1 MRSFKTRSMTRGL
14 AVLMLGALT
23 SLALAC
29 GGGGGGG
36 GGGVIP
42 NTGCAA
48 FTAAAAPAAGTVV
61 LQNTANSTCNLVVVD
76 VVITDVTD
84 VFTASFD
91 MNYNAAHLR
100 YDGFSVTNTLLNS
113 DGNTIQTLENTAVG
127 QVTLGLTRT
136 GMTGIDA
143 VGSQP
148 LVRLTFT
155 RLVNA
160 GNSTLTFGN
169 QDVFG
174 SQAPPQ
180 AKAGI
185 AWSGGSVAIN

>member
-100 YDGFSVTNTLLNS
+100 YEPGP
-113 DGNTIQTLENTAVG
+113 
-127 QVTLGLTRT
+127 R
-136 GMTGIDA
+136 
-143 VGSQP
+143 P
-148 LVRLTFT
+148 LVMAATPATAANR
-155 RLVNA
+155 RPARGRRA
-160 GNSTLTFGN
+160 GEDRVS
-169 QDVFG
+169 DH
-174 SQAPPQ
+174 
-180 AKAGI
+180 
-185 AWSGGSVAIN
+185 WR